1 MKESTLS
8 RRLSEFLGV
17 ALFAVAL
24 IWLISLVSHEPTDP
38 VWFFT
43 TDTTHAPDRINR
55 NRCGRGHRHGLRCD
69 GRRIARA

>member
-24 IWLISLVSHEPTDP
+24 IWLISLVSHDSSDP

-43 TDTTHAPDRINR
+43 TDTSHAPANFA
-55 NRCGRGHRHGLRCD
+55 NE
-69 GRRIARA
+69 ARSAA